1 GLSSHGFTCLATRLA
16 NAVAQLGGGEEV
28 SDFAGGGGLGVGT
41 VHGVLVDGDGEVGA
55 DGAGGGFLRVGGAH
69 QLAVLGDGVFTFQ
82 HLDDDRTGGHEG
94 DQILEEATLAVL
106 GVETGGFAL
115 GQLHHLGGDDAQAGL
130 FEAGGDFTDD
140 VLGDGIRLD
149 DGEGTLN

>member
-1 GLSSHGFTCLATRLA
+1 
-16 NAVAQLGGGEEV
+16 
-28 SDFAGGGGLGVGT
+28 
-41 VHGVLVDGDGEVGA
+41 
-55 DGAGGGFLRVGGAH
+55 
-69 QLAVLGDGVFTFQ
+69 LAVLGDGIFTFQ

-94 DQILEEATLAVL
+94 DQVLEEATLAVL

-115 GQLHHLGGDDAQAGL
+115 GQLPHLGGDDAQAGL

-149 DGEGTLN
+149 DGEGTLNGHGNHSRRRGWIKRKIEGARLYGGRESPAIRNDEATGPNGAAGRQERLWPMSART